1 MPYGI
6 TAAQQVLA
14 LLAKVRLLLGRRY
27 TAPWCNGSIPDFGSG
42 GGGSSPSGA
51 VYMEFVA
58 EWFRRKF
65 VALVYAGSNPVK
77 LPLLDVVFNG
87 SIRGLGPCGVSSLQA
102 KRPRS
107 SANLAIQTKKAPSLV
122 SRPMK
127 ESLCYTK
134 FRMAVSLFS
143 TFLRTFRVLALSVF
157 SLFPRRVMA
166 SFISLQ
172 SSADKGISVME

>member
-1 MPYGI
+1 
-6 TAAQQVLA
+6 
-14 LLAKVRLLLGRRY
+14 
-27 TAPWCNGSIPDFGSG
+27 
-42 GGGSSPSGA
+42 
-51 VYMEFVA
+51 MEFVA
-58 EWFRRKF
+58 ERLRRKF
-65 VALVYAGSNPVK
+65 VALVNAGSNPVK

-87 SIRGLGPCGVSSLQA
+87 SIRGLGPYGVSS
-102 KRPRS
+102 
-107 SANLAIQTKKAPSLV
+107 NLAIQTKKAPSLV

-134 FRMAVSLFS
+134 FRIAVSLFS
-143 TFLRTFRVLALSVF
+143 TFFRTFRVLALSVF

>member
-1 MPYGI
+1 MLYSV
-6 TAAQQVLA
+6 TVS
-14 LLAKVRLLLGRRY
+14 
-27 TAPWCNGSIPDFGSG
+27 TSDSGSGSG
-42 GGGSSPSGA
+42 GSNPSGA

-58 EWFRRKF
+58 ERLRRKF

-87 SIRGLGPCGVSSLQA
+87 SIRGLGPYGVSS
-102 KRPRS
+102 
-107 SANLAIQTKKAPSLV
+107 NLAIQTKKAPSLV

-134 FRMAVSLFS
+134 FRIAVSLFS
-143 TFLRTFRVLALSVF
+143 TFFRTFRVLALSVF

>member
-1 MPYGI
+1 MLYGV
-6 TAAQQVLA
+6 TVS
-14 LLAKVRLLLGRRY
+14 
-27 TAPWCNGSIPDFGSG
+27 TSDSGSE

-58 EWFRRKF
+58 ERLRRKF

-87 SIRGLGPCGVSSLQA
+87 SIRGLGPCGVSS
-102 KRPRS
+102 S
-107 SANLAIQTKKAPSLV
+107 LAIQTKRLLLWHNDLRRSLF
-122 SRPMK
+122 
-127 ESLCYTK
+127 YTK
-134 FRMAVSLFS
+134 FRMAISLFS
-143 TFLRTFRVLALSVF
+143 TFFRTFRVLAVSAF
-157 SLFPRRVMA
+157 SLFPRSVMA